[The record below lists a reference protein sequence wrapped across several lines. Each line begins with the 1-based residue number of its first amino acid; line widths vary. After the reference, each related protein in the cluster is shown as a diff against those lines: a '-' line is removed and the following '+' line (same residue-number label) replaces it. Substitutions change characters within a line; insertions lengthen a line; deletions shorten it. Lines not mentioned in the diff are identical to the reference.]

1 MFNEVKKDLIPFV
14 ILEAHP
20 DYKRPYVLPIFGMI
34 EEDKLKDTILEK
46 LVDFVYDRID
56 IDNLKNVTD
65 VEKFWEDFY
74 SDSYM
79 DNTPWKATAILNGVW
94 EYVSPNNEELFNAL
108 IKERTKIQNRVYMS
122 SDSES
127 DVETVESIILDNDSS
142 EESEENEDSK
152 ELSMEKILEHMDDV

>member
-46 LVDFVYDRID
+46 LVDFVYDRIFD
-56 IDNLKNVTD
+56 IDNLSSIKD
-65 VEKFWEDFY
+65 IEKFWEEFY
-74 SDSYM
+74 SDCYM
-79 DNTPWKATAILNGVW
+79 DNPAWEATAIINGVW
-94 EYVSPNNEELFNAL
+94 EDVSPNNEELFNAL

-122 SDSES
+122 SDSE
-127 DVETVESIILDNDSS
+127 DYVESDED
-142 EESEENEDSK
+142 EYKYKDENEDSK
-152 ELSMEKILEHMDDV
+152 ELSMEKILEHIDDV

>member
-1 MFNEVKKDLIPFV
+1 MFNEVKKELIPFI

-20 DYKRPYVLPIFGMI
+20 DYKRPYVLPFFGMI

-46 LVDFVYDRID
+46 LVDFVYDRIFD
-56 IDNLKNVTD
+56 IDNLSSVKD
-65 VEKFWEDFY
+65 LEKFWENFY

-79 DNTPWKATAILNGVW
+79 DNPPWEATAILNGVW
-94 EYVSPNNEELFNAL
+94 EDVCPNNEELFNAL

-127 DVETVESIILDNDSS
+127 DVETEESIILED
-142 EESEENEDSK
+142 ESEENEDSQ
-152 ELSMEKILEHMDDV
+152 ELSNGKNTRRSL